1 MAVQKGVQVGCVD
14 SPRGDGNPTGR
25 QCRGLDFLA
34 VGGGNG
40 ARVSPGL
47 HTTIVPHLAT
57 RRTERRTRSVG
68 ASAEQEPASATY
80 SRAAALLGRDPP
92 HRGAP
97 LERHRQTRPHRCL
110 VLDLMLTDKSTSRE
124 PEPQTQPVEATPPRT
139 PSHHTGSCAPIN
151 RSAAPTRKVTLD
163 RPGETATG
171 CCCIRPR
178 RSPRGSRLL
187 TLLHHCRPRARRPRG
202 PSHQRAERP
211 RPSDRR
217 GCAQNLLIAQP

>member
-1 MAVQKGVQVGCVD
+1 
-14 SPRGDGNPTGR
+14 
-25 QCRGLDFLA
+25 
-34 VGGGNG
+34 
-40 ARVSPGL
+40 
-47 HTTIVPHLAT
+47 
-57 RRTERRTRSVG
+57 
-68 ASAEQEPASATY
+68 
-80 SRAAALLGRDPP
+80 
-92 HRGAP
+92 
-97 LERHRQTRPHRCL
+97 

-217 GCAQNLLIAQP
+217 GFCPEPAHRPALGRVGDRVGWTLCGAALTRNPSSKALQSRIDGPARRLRTRSRTPICKGCSISASSMPFLAVPSLPTSVSSSVIGGYALRDIEHMHWYEVLCITQPSTGFARSGASLT